1 MLSSGKVE
9 RLDLQG
15 SLLMEIKN
23 PDLKRPVIN
32 FENSDKKIGLR
43 LSPTFNK
50 SSFQIGTI

>member
-32 FENSDKKIGLR
+32 FENSDKKICLR

-50 SSFQIGTI
+50 SNFHLGTI